1 MDVDTLVGYEAT
13 RIMETGIKIISGGQT
28 GVDRAA
34 LDVALNMGIPV
45 GGWCPRGRWAEDG
58 PIPERYP
65 LVETRS
71 RDVNVRTQRNV
82 ECSTATL
89 VLTRGSPMGGTRFTV
104 EFAQTLRRPLLV
116 VDLSQ
121 DGSDPVDQIAHWIEE
136 VRPAVLNV
144 AGPRES
150 GAPGISQQA
159 AQVLSAVL
167 ERIPTT
173 GETDVPPGVEPS

>member
-1 MDVDTLVGYEAT
+1 
-13 RIMETGIKIISGGQT
+13 MESAIKIISGGQT

-34 LDVALNMGIPV
+34 LDVALDLGIPV

-121 DGSDPVDQIAHWIEE
+121 SADDPVDQIAQWIEQ

-150 GAPGISQQA
+150 GAPGISEQA

-167 ERIPTT
+167 ERVPVT
-173 GETDVPPGVEPS
+173 GETSLEAETAPSPPAG